1 MRIAFY
7 APLKAPSHPV
17 PSGDRRMA
25 RLLVAA
31 LTRAGHTVRLASRLR
46 SYDGEGNPERQRE
59 LQRQGQAAAARL
71 IERYRALDAD
81 RRPQLWFTYHPYYKA
96 PDWIGP
102 AVSHALDIPYVAAE
116 ASHAPKR
123 ADGPWAL
130 GHAAA
135 ATAIMAADRVLC
147 LNPVDVAG
155 LTPLVRERS
164 RLVTLPPFLDEAAY
178 DGRDRAE
185 ARRAL
190 AARWT
195 LDPGLPWLLTVAM
208 MRPDAKL
215 QSYRVL
221 GEALGHLL
229 DRRWRLIVVGDGKA
243 RGEVQAAL
251 ARLGD
256 RVIWAGA
263 LAPEE
268 LPPVYAAAD
277 LFAWPAVNEA
287 YGMVLLEAQASGL
300 PVVAGRAGGVAAIV
314 ADGETGLLTRPGDPL
329 SFAAAVAR
337 LLGDGDLRAAM
348 GQAAQRAIAARHSM
362 AAAAA
367 ALDRTLAAV
376 LAEHRSLP
384 PSGGAAG
391 EGRR

>member
-46 SYDGEGNPERQRE
+46 SYDGEGNPGRQRE
-59 LQRQGQAAAARL
+59 LQRQGEEAAARL
-71 IERYRALDAD
+71 IARYRSLDEEQ
-81 RRPQLWFTYHPYYKA
+81 RPQLWFTYHPYYKA

-155 LTPLVRERS
+155 LAPLVRDRS
-164 RLVTLPPFLDEAAY
+164 RLVTLPPFLDDAAY
-178 DGRDRAE
+178 GEVDRAA
-185 ARRAL
+185 ARRDL
-190 AARWT
+190 AARWAI
-195 LDPGLPWLLTVAM
+195 DPGPPWLLTVAM

-229 DRRWRLIVVGDGKA
+229 DRPWRLIVVGDGKA
-243 RGEVQAAL
+243 RAEVQAAL
-251 ARLGD
+251 ARLDD
-256 RVIWAGA
+256 RVTWAGA
-263 LAPEE
+263 LAAEE

-277 LFAWPAVNEA
+277 LFAWPAINEA

-300 PVVAGRAGGVAAIV
+300 PVVAGSTGGVPSIV

-329 SFAAAVAR
+329 SFAAAVSR
-337 LLGDGDLRAAM
+337 LLGDAALRGVM
-348 GQAAQRAIAARHSM
+348 GQAARRAVATRHSM

-367 ALDRTLAAV
+367 LLDRTLTAV
-376 LAEHRSLP
+376 LAEHRRLP
-384 PSGGAAG
+384 PGGAPG